1 MFGFL
6 CVNKR
11 RGESSSHVV
20 AIVKRLI
27 RSPKVGHAG
36 TLDPLATGVL
46 MLCLGPATRLTR
58 FIQEKTK
65 SYIGDFRLGQTSR
78 SDDTEC
84 ELETVRNA
92 PLISGQHLLDTL
104 PEFTGD
110 ILQKPPQFSAIKIGG
125 KPAYRLA
132 RQGNQVDLRKRR
144 IHVNSI
150 ELLEFDYPNFKL
162 AIVCGSGT
170 YIRSLGRDIGLRLSS
185 GAVMTGLVRT
195 AIGRFKLQDAISSDE
210 LSYNSIAQ
218 GLRPPMEAFDH
229 LPSVSLTPPLIW
241 DIAHGAILPAHQM
254 AIDPKADTIVAVD
267 DRRNLVALLTRLD
280 GDKFK
285 PTINFAQH
293 YL

>member
-6 CVNKR
+6 CVNKL
-11 RGESSSHVV
+11 RGESSGHVV

-46 MLCLGPATRLTR
+46 ILCLGPATRLTR

-65 SYIGDFRLGQTSR
+65 SYIGDFCLGQTSR

-84 ELETVRNA
+84 ELEPVRNA
-92 PLISGQHLLDTL
+92 PLISRQQLLDTL

-125 KPAYRLA
+125 QPAYRLA
-132 RQGNQVDLRKRR
+132 RQGNQVDLRERR
-144 IHVNSI
+144 VHVDSI
-150 ELLEFDYPNFKL
+150 ELLEFDYPNFRL
-162 AIVCGSGT
+162 EIVCGRGT
-170 YIRSLGRDIGLRLSS
+170 YIRSIGRDIGLRLSS
-185 GAVMTGLVRT
+185 GAVMTGLART
-195 AIGRFKLQDAISSDE
+195 AIGRFKLQDAIPSNE
-210 LSYNSIAQ
+210 LSYISITQAI
-218 GLRPPMEAFDH
+218 RPPMEAFDQ
-229 LPSVSLTPPLIW
+229 LPSVSLTPPLIR
-241 DIAHGAILPAHQM
+241 DIAHGTLLPAQQM
-254 AIDPKADTIVAVD
+254 AIDPKAETVVAVD
-267 DRRNLVALLTRLD
+267 DQRNLVALLTRLD

-293 YL
+293 FV